1 MKKKVAFICVHNSCR
16 SQMAEA
22 IGNHLYGDYLEC
34 YSAGTE
40 LKDQINQDAVRIVKE
55 LYGIDMNAK
64 GHHSKLIDEIPDPD
78 IAISM
83 GCDVGCPFI
92 GRPFDDDWGLMDPTG
107 KSDKD
112 FIEVTYFC
120 LCIGIRTVFFFQH
133 FEITAC
139 CSKGK
144 IRFGNALLV

>member
-1 MKKKVAFICVHNSCR
+1 MYQDIFATEFVDMFPRTN
-16 SQMAEA
+16 
-22 IGNHLYGDYLEC
+22 GD
-34 YSAGTE
+34 
-40 LKDQINQDAVRIVKE
+40 
-55 LYGIDMNAK
+55 GIDMNAK

-112 FIEVTYFC
+112 FIEV
-120 LCIGIRTVFFFQH
+120 IK
-133 FEITAC
+133 EIED
-139 CSKGK
+139 K
-144 IRFGNALLV
+144 IIQLNNSL

>member
-78 IAISM
+78 ISHKLQAKNAFLHS
-83 GCDVGCPFI
+83 PF
-92 GRPFDDDWGLMDPTG
+92 PQKL
-107 KSDKD
+107 
-112 FIEVTYFC
+112 YF
-120 LCIGIRTVFFFQH
+120 LFLQP
-133 FEITAC
+133 
-139 CSKGK
+139 
-144 IRFGNALLV
+144 